1 MVLDVSHAVS
11 IRNRCCWEAKAT
23 MTMNGH
29 HTVNIANSNRHPN
42 DDDHHAL
49 PPSSDHDD
57 DEQELVDPD
66 DPFDITQ
73 TKNVSHDTLRRWRVI
88 ILSLCIFS
96 SILLL
101 FIIQSA
107 SLSSTL
113 FHSDRAHSFSTWINH
128 CTFSLC
134 LIYTY
139 MVACLLEMYKCFPVH
154 LLAVQCTSL
163 NVAEEN

>member
-1 MVLDVSHAVS
+1 
-11 IRNRCCWEAKAT
+11 

-73 TKNVSHDTLRRWRVI
+73 TKNASHDTLRRWRVI
-88 ILSLCIFS
+88 ILS
-96 SILLL
+96 
-101 FIIQSA
+101 
-107 SLSSTL
+107 
-113 FHSDRAHSFSTWINH
+113 
-128 CTFSLC
+128 
-134 LIYTY
+134 
-139 MVACLLEMYKCFPVH
+139 
-154 LLAVQCTSL
+154 
-163 NVAEEN
+163 

>member
-1 MVLDVSHAVS
+1 
-11 IRNRCCWEAKAT
+11 
-23 MTMNGH
+23 MNGH
-29 HTVNIANSNRHPN
+29 HTVNIANINRHPN
-42 DDDHHAL
+42 EDDDNAH
-49 PPSSDHDD
+49 PPSSDNNHHDD
-57 DEQELVDPD
+57 DEEELVDPD

-113 FHSDRAHSFSTWINH
+113 FHSDRAHSFST
-128 CTFSLC
+128 
-134 LIYTY
+134 
-139 MVACLLEMYKCFPVH
+139 
-154 LLAVQCTSL
+154 
-163 NVAEEN
+163 